1 MKQKL
6 VAIFIIMVVILGGII
21 NVPKVLA
28 VANNDPALESITTS
42 VGNLNPIFDYLTI
55 YYTLVVPDSIKSID
69 IEAIPKDKNATVVIN
84 GNKNLKTG
92 LNKIEIVVTAE
103 NKKTTRTYTINV
115 TKGNVEKTNVELTTL
130 QVEDFELIPAFS
142 KEVTEYIVKIP
153 NDRARVDVTATPES
167 SKAKVEV
174 IGNEQLE
181 NVADKLVKVVVTAED
196 EITKKEYNIIVSK
209 QNAEEQDTTGK
220 EETFIKDWQE
230 GQEQEDHSKENEVS
244 QMDFIFA
251 FYVMAAI
258 AFIVILVVALRII
271 QLNNEKKK
279 EGEKKKERKDDT
291 KKS

>member
-220 EETFIKDWQE
+220 EETSIKDRQE
-230 GQEQEDHSKENEVS
+230 GQEQEDHSKENGVS